1 MKKFIIFG
9 TIIIGLS
16 FYFFLGLVIFPQEFL
31 THEII
36 KPKPIQYVTFS
47 NEEITLGESFEIEI
61 EVENKNDFADILI
74 TSIAFPNLQE
84 IDDTV
89 KISSYDFTQSPR
101 NIALGNKINSKYT
114 SGGQITAKYPS
125 IEAYSRNVKENST
138 FHMAVIVTPKN
149 SGSFETFIK
158 TIAIP
163 HTTEFSHYPYDG
175 ILDYQSEY
183 VSVYT
188 VNVNP

>member
-9 TIIIGLS
+9 TISVGLF

-36 KPKPIQYVTFS
+36 EPQPIQYVTFS
-47 NEEITLGESFEIEI
+47 NDEITLGESFEIEI
-61 EVENKNDFADILI
+61 EVKNKNDFADILI

-101 NIALGNKINSKYT
+101 NIVPGNKINSKYA
-114 SGGQITAKYPS
+114 SGGQITAIYPS

-138 FHMAVIVTPKN
+138 YHMSVIITPQN
-149 SGSFETFIK
+149 LGPFETFIK

-163 HTTEFSHYPYDG
+163 HTTELSHYPYDG
-175 ILDYQSEY
+175 ILDSQSEY
-183 VSVYT
+183 VSVFT